1 MFKKEDI
8 EKFHIPRWEELP
20 EIDLYLDQVVSFIDK
35 YLLYYINNDIS
46 QKDERKEQNVLTK
59 TMINNYVK
67 QKIMDAPI
75 KKKYNRNNIAYLF
88 VICILKQV
96 YSINEIDKLIK
107 FTLET
112 TPVEFAY
119 NRFCDL
125 LENSIKST
133 FFDKKFVYEKS
144 SNENSY
150 VLLNVVQTIA
160 SKLYVEKM
168 YLENQSKDDS
178 KEE

>member
-8 EKFHIPRWEELP
+8 EIFHMPRWEELP

-35 YLLYYINNDIS
+35 YLLHYLNDES
-46 QKDERKEQNVLTK
+46 LKKDEKKEHTVLTK

-67 QKIMDAPI
+67 QKIMEAPV

-88 VICILKQV
+88 VICILKQG
-96 YSINEIDKLIK
+96 YSINDIDNLIK

-112 TPVEFAY
+112 TPLEVAY
-119 NRFCDL
+119 NRFCDV
-125 LENSIKST
+125 LENVIKCT
-133 FFDKKFVYEKS
+133 FLEKKFIYEKPS
-144 SNENSY
+144 SENSY

-168 YLENQSKDDS
+168 YLEK
-178 KEE
+178 